1 MGVKV
6 KTLPMEDTHTFFE
19 LFQMAEENMALNLEM
34 SLISMK
40 CKTYKDHAM
49 LKLAYIDLKDYLST
63 LQHKHEDL
71 TKQLTEIEEALKES
85 PNSKRTKINAIN
97 FNNNLIAM
105 NVK

>member
-1 MGVKV
+1 
-6 KTLPMEDTHTFFE
+6 
-19 LFQMAEENMALNLEM
+19 
-34 SLISMK
+34 
-40 CKTYKDHAM
+40 M

-85 PNSKRTKINAIN
+85 PNSKRTKINVIN